1 MLYFYNF
8 IQQKSV
14 FFHEKQQKNH
24 QNLMKTTE
32 KSPKNAKFDAIWY
45 AFNTLR
51 VQNIVNSQKDF
62 AKLLGINEQS
72 ISSALRGVDAYLTDS
87 LLFKVDAFMKEQY
100 GINIYDQQGTLNMA
114 GGSTMVVEG
123 DQKILGNENDS
134 ERWFSLVDEKDKQID
149 RLLSLLEREQA
160 SREEL
165 IKKIK

>member
-1 MLYFYNF
+1 MTENLPKEAKIAAILYAY
-8 IQQKSV
+8 
-14 FFHEKQQKNH
+14 
-24 QNLMKTTE
+24 
-32 KSPKNAKFDAIWY
+32 
-45 AFNTLR
+45 NTLR
-51 VQNIVNSQKDF
+51 VKKCVNSQKEF
-62 AKLLGINEQS
+62 AQVLGMTEQTL
-72 ISSALRGVDAYLTDS
+72 SSAMRGKENYLTDN
-87 LLFKVDAFMKEQY
+87 LMRKIADYMQNNH